1 MTTKTYT
8 KEFIKTKLQTDDK
21 WLIRGLMAVSK
32 LQTDDERHIGRTE
45 HSNGVGFNA
54 FDAPFLTQMVIRV
67 NRKLYLSSTQIA
79 TIRKRM
85 TKYAGQLESIANH
98 KL

>member
-1 MTTKTYT
+1 MTTKMYT
-8 KEFIKTKLQTDDK
+8 KEFIKSKLLTDDK
-21 WLIRGLMAVSK
+21 WLIHGLMAINK
-32 LQTDDERHIGRTE
+32 FQTADERHIGRTE

-67 NRKLYLSSTQIA
+67 NRKLYLSPTQIA

-85 TKYAGQLESIANH
+85 SKYAGQLESIANI
-98 KL
+98 KN